1 MSMKVINTIL
11 KVTVILLFAITI
23 NSCKKDEDPLAEF
36 TPEREAGLIT
46 EWVETMK
53 KNNKVVLTS
62 PTGLNYIMEKEGTG
76 EKVSTGKTLTVKYTG
91 IFLDGNVF
99 DSSSYYGD
107 GTYVYIHKDTDPNK
121 RMIQGWEEGI
131 ELLSKGSTAVFLIPS
146 AKAYGS
152 KGTGPIPPYT
162 PLVFIIEVIDIK

>member
-1 MSMKVINTIL
+1 MKHANKFL
-11 KVTVILLFAITI
+11 KVTIILFIAII
-23 NSCKKDEDPLAEF
+23 SFSCAKDEDPYADY
-36 TPEREAGLIT
+36 TPEREASLIV
-46 EWVETMK
+46 EWVDAMK
-53 KNNKVVLTS
+53 KNNKTVLVS

-76 EKVSTGKTLTVKYTG
+76 EKVSVGKTITVKYTG
-91 IFLDGNVF
+91 IFLDGSVF
-99 DSSSYYGD
+99 DSSTYYGD
-107 GTYVYIHKDTDPNK
+107 GTYVYIHKDTDLTK

-131 ELLSKGSTAVFLIPS
+131 ELLSKGSTAAFLIPS